1 LLRFVPARI
10 ENAVQVT
17 NDGTVAILIGAW
29 RRRDEM
35 APFFELVQATKGSK
49 VTRRNYDGFF
59 WLGAVVGM
67 AIAAAL
73 VVPLALLA
81 F

>member
-1 LLRFVPARI
+1 M
-10 ENAVQVT
+10 
-17 NDGTVAILIGAW
+17 DGTVAILIGAW
-29 RRRDEM
+29 RRRDDM
-35 APFFELVQATKGSK
+35 APFVGLVQATKGST
-49 VTRRNYDGFF
+49 VACRDYDGFF
-59 WLGAVVGM
+59 WLGAIVGM